1 MEKKKS
7 LIYRT
12 FLLLLLKYAIIWSN
26 MEASM
31 GKNKEYFIAFI
42 INGDAELIRLN
53 KTDFSKLSDI
63 DRFTTCFS
71 DKSKF
76 CQYLNDR
83 SKHDINVNTDIFI
96 FTIDDKIKFYNICY
110 SDDKLGKLSFIKSLD
125 KSERDVSYYRELSKN
140 IYDRFVSCLRDYDFK
155 TLFTMGQFNFSKNF
169 LNNFDGDRAVYG
181 QEAFLSDYKFYMND
195 YLSLRNM
202 VEAMQRYG
210 KYKENIYRFYG
221 EKTKNIID
229 DNQALYN
236 SRSKYENILREKT
249 GHIFSKISL
258 FDDNHSDL
266 KPHLDKYEKK
276 FQVINYFSNLPK
288 EYFKFDGGKTSINLD
303 MLDNLS
309 ENETKN
315 IKRFSKK
322 LAYLFW
328 RNIRFNEDSLKGF
341 TSVEMNDA
349 IIENENEI
357 SRILSKDST
366 LDISYKCMKIHKEKR
381 IKNKNR

>member
-1 MEKKKS
+1 MEKRKS

-12 FLLLLLKYAIIWSN
+12 FLLLLLKYAIIWAN

-31 GKNKEYFIAFI
+31 GKSKEYFVVFI
-42 INGDAELIRLN
+42 INEDAKLIRLN
-53 KTDFSKLSDI
+53 KTGFSKLSDI

-71 DKSKF
+71 DKSEFSK
-76 CQYLNDR
+76 YLNDR

-110 SDDKLGKLSFIKSLD
+110 SDDKLEKLSFIKSLD

-140 IYDRFVSCLRDYDFK
+140 IYDKFVSYLRDYDFK

-169 LNNFDGDRAVYG
+169 LNNFDVDRAVYG
-181 QEAFLSDYKFYMND
+181 QDAFLSDYMFYMND

-202 VEAMQRYG
+202 VEAMQRYK
-210 KYKENIYRFYG
+210 KYKENIYSFYG

-266 KPHLDKYEKK
+266 KPDLDKYEKK

-315 IKRFSKK
+315 IKRFSKR

-341 TSVEMNDA
+341 TSTETNEA

-366 LDISYKCMKIHKEKR
+366 LDISYKCMKIHKEKC

>member
-1 MEKKKS
+1 
-7 LIYRT
+7 
-12 FLLLLLKYAIIWSN
+12 
-26 MEASM
+26 M
-31 GKNKEYFIAFI
+31 GKSKEYFVAFI
-42 INGDAELIRLN
+42 INGDAKLIRLN
-53 KTDFSKLSDI
+53 KTGFSKLSDI

-71 DKSKF
+71 DKSEFSK
-76 CQYLNDR
+76 YLNDR

-110 SDDKLGKLSFIKSLD
+110 SDDKLEKLSFIKSLD

-140 IYDRFVSCLRDYDFK
+140 IYDKFVSCLRDYDFK

-169 LNNFDGDRAVYG
+169 LNNFDVDRAVYG

-202 VEAMQRYG
+202 VEAMQRYK
-210 KYKENIYRFYG
+210 KYNENIYSFYG

-266 KPHLDKYEKK
+266 KPDLDKYEKK
-276 FQVINYFSNLPK
+276 FQVINYFSTLPK
-288 EYFKFDGGKTSINLD
+288 ECFKFDGGKTSINLD

-315 IKRFSKK
+315 IKRFSKR

-341 TSVEMNDA
+341 TSTETNDA

-357 SRILSKDST
+357 SRILNKDNT

-381 IKNKNR
+381 IKNKNI